1 MTKALPLILAS
12 FLYTVYTTA
21 QTKIPI
27 DEAGKHIGEI
37 VTVCDK
43 VYGGRFVEKSKTQP
57 TFLNLGAAFPKQK
70 LTILINFGNRKY
82 FPEKPEEYYPLKN
95 VCVTGKLIDYEG
107 LPEII
112 VNKPEEI
119 KIDETHQGIE
129 KVEPHK

>member
-1 MTKALPLILAS
+1 MRKIAIFISAALFYSCAAI
-12 FLYTVYTTA
+12 A

-27 DEAGKHIGEI
+27 DEAGKHIGET
-37 VTVCDK
+37 VTICDK

-57 TFLNLGAAFPKQK
+57 TFLNMGAAFPKQK
-70 LTILINFGNRKY
+70 LTILINFVNRKY

-112 VNKPEEI
+112 VSKPEEI
-119 KIDETHQGIE
+119 KIDEPHQGIE
-129 KVEPHK
+129 KVAPHK